1 MRVEA
6 MKRRSRAGGKPA
18 NARPRKAAKLKARSA
33 PEALSHRGATPVRET
48 EVVRLTRDLNEA
60 REQQTAT
67 SEVLQVISNPRS
79 DLQSVFAAMLE
90 KAVHICEA
98 KFGTLFLY
106 EKGALRLVA
115 GYNVPEFLAA
125 RGSSSFQPAPGAALD
140 QAIRTKRPFHSPDL
154 AASSSYAERHPRT
167 VEAVEIGGIRTVVA
181 VPMLKDD
188 DPLE

>member
-1 MRVEA
+1 
-6 MKRRSRAGGKPA
+6 MKRRSSASGKPA
-18 NARPRKAAKLKARSA
+18 KARS
-33 PEALSHRGATPVRET
+33 RKRET
-48 EVVRLTRDLNEA
+48 EVARLTRELNEA

-67 SEVLQVISNPRS
+67 SEVLQVISGSPG
-79 DLQSVFAAMLE
+79 DLQSVFVAILE

-106 EKGALRLVA
+106 DNGALRLVA
-115 GYNVPEFLAA
+115 GHNVPEFLAA

-140 QAIRTKRPFHSPDL
+140 VAIRTKRPFHSPDL

-181 VPMLKDD
+181 VPCSKTTN
-188 DPLE
+188 PLE